1 MLRLGKVKKKWHS
14 IGLPDALFSRVGA
27 VIKYT
32 GHTSLSEYV
41 RFAVQDALKEDE
53 PFMLEQE
60 EMEAEVRE
68 RLA

>member
-1 MLRLGKVKKKWHS
+1 MLWLSEVKRKWHTV
-14 IGLPDALFSRVGA
+14 GLPDALFSRVRT

-41 RFAVQDALKEDE
+41 RFAVLAALREDE
-53 PFMLEQE
+53 PFMFEQI
-60 EMEAEVRE
+60 EMENEVKE